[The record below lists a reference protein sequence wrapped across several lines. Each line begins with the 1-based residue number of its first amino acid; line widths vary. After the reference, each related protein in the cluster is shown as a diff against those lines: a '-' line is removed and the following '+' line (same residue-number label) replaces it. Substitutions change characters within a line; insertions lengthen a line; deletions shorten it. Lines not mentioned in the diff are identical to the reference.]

1 MTVHVSLEEDEK
13 NQESARLMGFKFI
26 DIDESEINELLK
38 LKVWAIT
45 ESLFPTQTEKEDKP
59 PRTRG
64 KDEPKEI

>member
-1 MTVHVSLEEDEK
+1 MRMTVHVSLEEDEK

-45 ESLFPTQTEKEDKP
+45 ESLFPT
-59 PRTRG
+59 
-64 KDEPKEI
+64 